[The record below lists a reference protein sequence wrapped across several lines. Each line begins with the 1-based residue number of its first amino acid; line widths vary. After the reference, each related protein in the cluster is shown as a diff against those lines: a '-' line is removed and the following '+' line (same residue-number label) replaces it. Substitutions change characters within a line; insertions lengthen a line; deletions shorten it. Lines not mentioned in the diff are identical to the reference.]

1 MELAELSE
9 PPQDDRLCDVPAGPD
24 TANKGI
30 VPSPEIIERDAM
42 GRPIIL
48 DGCIRGS
55 PAHVRNQMDLLYPDE
70 ANVKVWNIF
79 RWSPWPYLTELF
91 FGVRMKENIF
101 LSLATGNGMI
111 CFLNI
116 D

>member
-1 MELAELSE
+1 MELSE
-9 PPQDDRLCDVPAGPD
+9 QVSNGLDSSESDESKL
-24 TANKGI
+24 KGI

-70 ANVKVWNIF
+70 ENVKVQILE
-79 RWSPWPYLTELF
+79 SSLSTPQ
-91 FGVRMKENIF
+91 VRVR
-101 LSLATGNGMI
+101 
-111 CFLNI
+111 
-116 D
+116 